1 MFNKWKNEIN
11 DKINE
16 KFKKKA
22 NEVPAA
28 TEESTASE
36 SANNQNID

>member
-11 DKINE
+11 DKIQE

-22 NEVPAA
+22 VEVTAA
-28 TEESTASE
+28 TEEASASE
-36 SANNQNID
+36 SANNHNSD